1 LNAGDIVILD
11 NLGSHKG
18 KQAQDA
24 IRNVGERLFFLPPY
38 SLDLESIER

>member
-18 KQAQDA
+18 KTVSTSSPSRDDVCQA
-24 IRNVGERLFFLPPY
+24 
-38 SLDLESIER
+38 